1 MYNIGL
7 VISNLLKIHFRNPGH
22 PVSEWQA
29 SESEARMSKRLRV
42 QAAVME
48 FLHAWAC
55 GCMASLHLDTS
66 EGVCTVSFTAHLG
79 HPGAVLLPTPPP
91 TAPILRHHGRA
102 DKESNRQCAL
112 CICPPSSSACGRTSF
127 FLHQWRPIPPQ
138 PLLQWLLCSPVP
150 AALSSSTVTV
160 VSALSSAP
168 VISTLFATASV
179 TSTPSSSTVSRHQ
192 ACCPRVPE
200 GCCGE
205 LLPECLAREG

>member
-42 QAAVME
+42 QAAVLE

-66 EGVCTVSFTAHLG
+66 EGGCTVSFTAHLG

-102 DKESNRQCAL
+102 DKESNRQCA
-112 CICPPSSSACGRTSF
+112 SAHQAAQRVAEQASF
-127 FLHQWRPIPPQ
+127 CDSHL
-138 PLLQWLLCSPVP
+138 PLLPSDLLCSPCF
-150 AALSSSTVTV
+150 SCKYS
-160 VSALSSAP
+160 
-168 VISTLFATASV
+168 
-179 TSTPSSSTVSRHQ
+179 
-192 ACCPRVPE
+192 
-200 GCCGE
+200 
-205 LLPECLAREG
+205 

>member
-7 VISNLLKIHFRNPGH
+7 VISNLLKIHFRNTGH

-112 CICPPSSSACGRTSF
+112 CICPPSSSACGRTNFCDSH
-127 FLHQWRPIPPQ
+127 LPILPSD
-138 PLLQWLLCSPVP
+138 LLCCPCFSGKYSKSHLCCFSPC
-150 AALSSSTVTV
+150 LC
-160 VSALSSAP
+160 
-168 VISTLFATASV
+168 ISGAQFH
-179 TSTPSSSTVSRHQ
+179 PSLCFS
-192 ACCPRVPE
+192 
-200 GCCGE
+200 GF
-205 LLPECLAREG
+205 